1 MGKSYK
7 RHIAKTITWRIVGT
21 VDTFLLSWFITGDPY
36 TGLKIGLSEVLT
48 KMILYYLH
56 ERVWFNIKAGVTID
70 GDSKKRHIAKTVT
83 WRVIGTI
90 DTMVLAWLITGNA
103 LTGLKIGMIEVV
115 TKMALY
121 YFHERAW
128 YKFDYGLANR
138 KKQLAKKESE
148 AVILEKV
155 TAENEKVK

>member
-56 ERVWFNIKAGVTID
+56 ERFWFNIKAGVTKY

-90 DTMVLAWLITGNA
+90 DTMGLAWLITGNP

-128 YKFDYGLANR
+128 YKFDYGLSNR
-138 KKQLAKKESE
+138 NKQLAEKESE
-148 AVILEKV
+148 AVVLERV
-155 TAENEKVK
+155 TTENEKVK